1 MPKVLTI
8 INQKGGAGKT
18 TTALNLAA
26 AFAKHG
32 KKTLV
37 LDADPQGSASTWA
50 AMRQRF
56 GLDPVKNL
64 EVSKWIGKAADIAA
78 HVKASAYDLV
88 IIDSPPRADEML
100 SRAVIASAENGLVL
114 VPVRASALDLWAAD
128 DTFVLIRTAQQK
140 INLPFAVMLSSV
152 KGRAAITSEVRETV
166 EKMKLPMLKA
176 GSHDRTAY
184 ASALSSCQTIF
195 EYESSGEAAKETE
208 ELYAAVKK
216 LLK

>member
-37 LDADPQGSASTWA
+37 LDADPQGSASTWSN
-50 AMRQRF
+50 MRQRF

-64 EVSKWIGKAADIAA
+64 EVKKWHGKAAEMPA
-78 HVKASAYDLV
+78 HVKALPFDMV
-88 IIDSPPRADEML
+88 IIDSPPRADEAL
-100 SRAVIASAENGLVL
+100 SRAVVASAENGLVL

-128 DTFVLIRTAQQK
+128 ETFNLIRAAQLK
-140 INLPFAVMLSSV
+140 MSLNFAVMLSSV
-152 KGRAAITSEVRETV
+152 KGRAAITGEVRETV

-195 EYESSGEAAKETE
+195 EYEPSGDASKETE

>member
-37 LDADPQGSASTWA
+37 LDADPQGSATTWA
-50 AMRQRF
+50 TMRQRF

-64 EVSKWIGKAADIAA
+64 EVKKWQGKPSDMPA
-78 HVKASAYDLV
+78 HVKGLSHDMV
-88 IIDSPPRADEML
+88 IIDSPPRADEAL
-100 SRAVIASAENGLVL
+100 SRAVVASAEGGLVL

-128 DTFVLIRTAQQK
+128 ETFNLIRAAQSK
-140 INLPFAVMLSSV
+140 MTMNFAVMLSSV
-152 KGRAAITSEVRETV
+152 KSRASITGEVKTTV

-184 ASALSSCQTIF
+184 ASALSSCQTIY
-195 EYESSGEAAKETE
+195 EYEGTGEAAKETE
-208 ELYAAVKK
+208 ALYAAVKK